1 MGSFRLVMKV
11 GQTVACL
18 YKLQMSGSLEFAVSK
33 MTIDG
38 ILMYFTEQKG

>member
-1 MGSFRLVMKV
+1 MGSLRLVMKV

-18 YKLQMSGSLEFAVSK
+18 YKLQMSGLQEFVIFQ

-38 ILMYFTEQKG
+38 ILMYLTEQKG